1 MIARLYDFL
10 RKNNILR
17 WGILSILTLFFVF
30 VASQLS
36 YKEDISDF
44 LPLKTTDREALSI
57 YQDISGAN
65 QIIAIFE
72 NPEDEDVTVNAI
84 DAFCD
89 YISENDTIGIS
100 NRIISKLD
108 LEQINKITDF
118 VYSNI
123 PYFITDQ
130 DYSYI
135 DSLLSIPGYIKEQL
149 EADREMLMF
158 PSGGLLASNISRDP
172 LNIFTPIV
180 HRLSKSQTHSKFE
193 TYEGYIFSPD
203 MKRAIVMIASPYG
216 NSETENN
223 SKLISLLND
232 GLNHIGLEYPQVKT
246 HLTGGP
252 CIAVGNATRI
262 KNDSIFA
269 VSISVVLIIL
279 LLCYSFRSVRN
290 ISLIAISVAW
300 GWIFALCGIYL
311 IHDTISVIVIG
322 ISSIIIGIA
331 VNYPLHL
338 IDHTK
343 HETNIKKA
351 LSEIVVPL
359 IVGNITTI
367 GAFFALIPLKSIALR
382 DLGLFASFLLFGTI
396 LFVLFFLP
404 HLIKV
409 RVNKQEHVTFLARI
423 ANIKF
428 EKNRWIVC
436 IVLILTGV
444 FAWFSLDT
452 EFDSDMSKINFMT
465 KEQKEDMN
473 YFQSLMEKDKND
485 SISILYVVSTAPN
498 INEALTENN
507 RKQLSLDSLIA
518 NNVVV
523 SKETPSAFISSINE
537 QQRRLHMWTD
547 LLTRY
552 NSVFYETLPKEASAV
567 GFSEDAFSMF
577 NDIISNDYSPR
588 VFEDFSL
595 LTSTVFNGNFSVN
608 QRDSRYSVIDK
619 IYVSSD
625 KLEAVKEFYPGSFDV
640 KSMNGTIANSLSDDF
655 NYIGFACSAIV
666 FVFLWISFG
675 RIELAIIAFIPM
687 AISWIWILGIMN
699 LLGIHFNIVNIILA
713 TFIFGQGDDY
723 TIFITEGCCYEY
735 AYRKPMLAS
744 YKNSII
750 LSALIMFIGI
760 GSLIVAQHPALLSLA
775 HVTIIGMFCV
785 VFMAYMFPPLLFNWL
800 TRSRGRY
807 RKRPLTM
814 GALLRTCFAGFF
826 WLLQLLIGYI
836 IGAILFLFFGRT
848 DWTKTVFHK
857 IVTTYHRIDIKL
869 FPGIKTII
877 ENPNKERFDKPCVI
891 VCNHQSMLDPM
902 YFMALSHKIII
913 VANRHSSFNP
923 VIRLMFKWLDF
934 YTVVEDNF
942 ENDIPLLESYVKK
955 GYSIAIYAEGERN
968 PNSTILRFHKG
979 AFLLSNR
986 LNLDILPV
994 YLHGL
999 NNVMPINSFAT
1010 NAGKVTVVVGSRI
1023 TPNSQLWSSDY
1034 SETTRRVH
1042 KFYIAQYNQMKEQ
1055 LEKSA
1060 YFLKLVKEQYLYK
1073 GVVVYS
1079 EACKS
1084 LCHKNL
1090 SWVDQIYNEST
1101 IVVKNS
1107 GHGALALIAAL
1118 VHPDKEVIAIE
1129 ENEDSRLLA
1138 AHCVNRLAKNV
1149 SIKSKYE
1156 LEINENE
1163 YAVHGF

>member
-10 RKNNILR
+10 RKHNLLR
-17 WGILSILTLFFVF
+17 WWILSALTLVFVF
-30 VASQLS
+30 AASQLS

-44 LPLKTTDREALSI
+44 LPLGTEDREALSI

-65 QIIAIFE
+65 QVIAIFE
-72 NPEDEDVTVNAI
+72 NPDDEDMTVNAI
-84 DAFCD
+84 EAFCD

-100 NRIISKLD
+100 DGIISKLD
-108 LEQINKITDF
+108 IEELNKITDF

-130 DYSYI
+130 DYAHI
-135 DSLLSIPGYIKEQL
+135 DSLLRAPGYIKEQL

-158 PSGGLLASNISRDP
+158 PSGGLLSNNISRDP

-180 HRLSKSQTHSKFE
+180 NRLSKSQTHSKFE

-223 SKLISLLND
+223 SKLINLLDD
-232 GLNHIGLEYPQVKT
+232 GVKHIGHDYPQVKA

-252 CIAVGNATRI
+252 CIAVGNASRI
-262 KNDSIFA
+262 KNDSILA

-290 ISLIAISVAW
+290 ISLIAISIAW

-311 IHDTISVIVIG
+311 IHDSISVIVIG

-343 HETNIKKA
+343 HEPNIKKA

-359 IVGNITTI
+359 VVGNITTI

-382 DLGLFASFLLFGTI
+382 DLGLFASLLLFGTI
-396 LFVLFFLP
+396 LFVLVFLP
-404 HLIKV
+404 HMIKV
-409 RVNKQEHVTFLARI
+409 RKDKQEHAAILGRI
-423 ANIKF
+423 ANVKF
-428 EKNRWIVC
+428 ENNRWVVC
-436 IVLILTGV
+436 SVLILTGV

-452 EFDSDMSKINFMT
+452 EFDSDMSKINYMT
-465 KEQKEDMN
+465 KDQKEDMA

-485 SISILYVVSTAPN
+485 SISTLYVVSTASN

-507 RKQLSLDSLIA
+507 RKQVSLDSLIA
-518 NNVVV
+518 SDVIV
-523 SKETPSAFISSINE
+523 SKETASAFISSKEE
-537 QQRRLHMWTD
+537 QQRRLNKWTD

-552 NSVFYETLPKEASAV
+552 QSLFNETLSNEAKSV

-577 NDIISNDYSPR
+577 NDILSTDYSPR
-588 VFEDFSL
+588 EFEDFAL
-595 LTSTVFNGNFSVN
+595 LTNTVFNGNFSVN
-608 QRDSRYSVIDK
+608 HTDSKYSVVDK
-619 IYVSSD
+619 VYVPSD
-625 KLEAVKEFYPGSFDV
+625 SLEAVKGLYPGSFDV
-640 KSMNGTIANSLSDDF
+640 KSMNGAIANSLSDDF

-666 FVFLWISFG
+666 FIFLWLSFG

-687 AISWIWILGIMN
+687 AISWIWILGIMS

-785 VFMAYMFPPLLFNWL
+785 VFMAYMFPPLIFNWL

-814 GALLRTCFAGFF
+814 GALLRTWCAGAF

-836 IGAILFLFFGRT
+836 TGAILFVFSGRR

-857 IVTTYHRIDIKL
+857 IVTICHRIDIKL
-869 FPGIKTII
+869 FPGVKTTIQ
-877 ENPNKERFDKPCVI
+877 NPNNEKFDKPCVI

-913 VANRHSSFNP
+913 VANRHSSLNL
-923 VIRLMFKWLDF
+923 VIRLMFRWLDF
-934 YTVVEDNF
+934 YTVIEDNF

-955 GYSIAIYAEGERN
+955 GYSFAIYAEGERN

-994 YLHGL
+994 FLHGL
-999 NNVMPINSFAT
+999 NNVIPIRSFAT
-1010 NAGKVTVVVGSRI
+1010 NAGKVTVVVGDRI
-1023 TPNSQLWSSDY
+1023 TPNSPLWSSDY
-1034 SETTRRVH
+1034 TETTRRVH
-1042 KFYIAQYNQMKEQ
+1042 KYYIAQYNQMKEQ
-1055 LEKSA
+1055 LEKSD

-1073 GVVVYS
+1073 GVGVYS

-1084 LCHKNL
+1084 LCKKNL
-1090 SWVDQIYNEST
+1090 SWVDQIGSEST
-1101 IVVKNS
+1101 IVIKNC

-1118 VHPDKEVIAIE
+1118 VHPEKEVIAVE

-1138 AHCVNRLAKNV
+1138 AHCVHGLAKNV
-1149 SIKSKYE
+1149 SVESKYE
-1156 LEINENE
+1156 LGSNRNE
-1163 YAVHGF
+1163 YAVHGL